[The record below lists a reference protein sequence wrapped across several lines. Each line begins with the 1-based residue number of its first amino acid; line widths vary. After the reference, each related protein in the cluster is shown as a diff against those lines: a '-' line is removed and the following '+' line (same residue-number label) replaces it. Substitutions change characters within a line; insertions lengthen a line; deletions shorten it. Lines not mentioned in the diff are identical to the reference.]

1 MHKIADLHTYGR
13 FAFAILLMT
22 VTASGSTPVQ
32 PQTVVDYV
40 FGERLPGPAETLEV
54 APGVHWLRMPL
65 PFALDH
71 INLWLLADGP
81 GWTLVDCGVNVPKSI
96 ALWDQL
102 IANKLG
108 QQRISRLVVTHYH
121 ADHVGLAGWHARR
134 WEAPLWMTEGEYLT
148 ALALYYETP
157 GHHRGSMFDLF
168 RAHGLGDDR
177 IEGMKSFSGAYRRL
191 ITELPHTFRRL
202 MPQEEFRVGDHIW
215 RVLPGYGHAPEH
227 ASLYCATLGVMIAG
241 DMVLPRIST
250 NISVR
255 PVEPEGNPLARF
267 LESLDRFRALPKD
280 TLVLPSHGLPF
291 RGMHAR
297 IAQLDHHHAERLAEL
312 QAACDTPRSAAEL
325 VPVLF
330 RRPLDDRGWYF
341 AMGECIAHLNYLM
354 HAGSVE
360 RIRDSQ
366 GIQRFAAVR
375 S

>member
-1 MHKIADLHTYGR
+1 MAESQ
-13 FAFAILLMT
+13 
-22 VTASGSTPVQ
+22 SGATLDPTR
-32 PQTVVDYV
+32 PVVDYA
-40 FGERLPGPAETLEV
+40 FGEQLPGPAEMFEV
-54 APGVHWLRMPL
+54 APGVHWLRFPL

-71 INLWLLADGP
+71 INLWLLEDGP

-96 ALWDQL
+96 SLWNQL
-102 IANKLG
+102 IAEKFG
-108 QQRISRLVVTHYH
+108 GRRINRLVVTHYH

-134 WEAPLWMTEGEYLT
+134 WDAPLWMTEGEYLT

-168 RAHGLGDDR
+168 RAHGLGEER

-202 MPQEEFRVGDHIW
+202 MPQEEFRVGGNIW

-227 ASLYCATLGVMIAG
+227 ASLYCEALGVMIAG

-267 LESLDRFRALPKD
+267 LESLASFRVLPRD

-291 RGMHAR
+291 RGMHDR
-297 IAQLDHHHAERLAEL
+297 IAQLDRHHEERLGEL
-312 QAACDTPRSAAEL
+312 KAACDAPRSATEL

-360 RIRDSQ
+360 RNRDPQ
-366 GIQRFAAVR
+366 GVLRFTAT
-375 S
+375 

>member
-1 MHKIADLHTYGR
+1 MRPLEYVLGDR
-13 FAFAILLMT
+13 FPAA
-22 VTASGSTPVQ
+22 
-32 PQTVVDYV
+32 
-40 FGERLPGPAETLEV
+40 AETIEV

-71 INLWLLADGP
+71 INLWLLDDGEA
-81 GWTLVDCGVNVPKSI
+81 WTLVDCGVNVPATIDLWERLIPARLGGRRI
-96 ALWDQL
+96 A
-102 IANKLG
+102 
-108 QQRISRLVVTHYH
+108 RLVVTHYH
-121 ADHVGLAGWHARR
+121 ADHVGLAGWHAKR
-134 WEAPLWMTEGEYLT
+134 WDAPLWMTEGEYLT

-168 RAHGLGDDR
+168 RAHGLDETR

-191 ITELPHTFRRL
+191 ITELPHTFRRI
-202 MPQEEFRVGDHIW
+202 MPDEQFTVGGRSW

-227 ASLYCATLGVMIAG
+227 ASLYCESLGVMIAG

-267 LESLDRFRALPKD
+267 LESLVRFSVLPQE
-280 TLVLPSHGLPF
+280 TLVLPSHGLVF

-297 IAQLDHHHAERLAEL
+297 LDQLQRHHAERLEEL
-312 QAACDTPRSAAEL
+312 RAACVEPRCAREL

-354 HAGSVE
+354 HAGQVE
-360 RIRDSQ
+360 RRRGAD
-366 GIQRFAAVR
+366 GVLRFAAT
-375 S
+375 